1 MNSFDWGSTDSQG
14 RQESYHRELEELWQ
28 HAARLRAMR
37 AVKASKSSK
46 SGKSGKTG
54 KSGRGGR
61 GGSAEG
67 EGES

>member
-14 RQESYHRELEELWQ
+14 RQESYRRELEELWQ

-37 AVKASKSSK
+37 AVKASK